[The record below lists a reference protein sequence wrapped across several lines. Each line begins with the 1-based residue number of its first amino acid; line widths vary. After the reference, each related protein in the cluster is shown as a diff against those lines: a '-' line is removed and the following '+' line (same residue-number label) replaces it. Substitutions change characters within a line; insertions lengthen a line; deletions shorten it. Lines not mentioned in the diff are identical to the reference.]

1 MRVVAGTAAMLAVG
15 GEPSQPGEQEG
26 MKGMQR
32 TGGVVALL
40 MNVPSFTTEL
50 TMAEVP
56 TLAGQEEAVVMDMA
70 ARANMA
76 GVIRGGL
83 ITTADQLSTKVILA
97 VLISAEAK
105 KVGASLS
112 IGGARAA
119 AEAVRLAASV

>member
-1 MRVVAGTAAMLAVG
+1 MLAVG